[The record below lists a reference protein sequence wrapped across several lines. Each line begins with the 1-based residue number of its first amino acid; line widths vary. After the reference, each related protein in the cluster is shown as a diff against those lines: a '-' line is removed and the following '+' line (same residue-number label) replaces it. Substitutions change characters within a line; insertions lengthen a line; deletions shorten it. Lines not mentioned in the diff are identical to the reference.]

1 MFGPENVHIIE
12 DLQMSNLNEAK
23 ISGEELKQELLNFF
37 ENDNALL
44 EEWLDLRLP
53 ILGGELPRNM
63 FDTLERRQRLF
74 TIIQVMK
81 NGDFA

>member
-23 ISGEELKQELLNFF
+23 ISGEELRQELFNSFDK
-37 ENDNALL
+37 DNALL
-44 EEWLDLRLP
+44 EEWLDLPLP
-53 ILGGELPRNM
+53 ILSGELPRNM

-74 TIIQVMK
+74 ATI
-81 NGDFA
+81 